1 MGRSTTC
8 RVEVRV
14 LGPDFHRNP
23 VPGCTGPCTVTD
35 LMSGF
40 QDGHWSM
47 AEITPNTVWGSAAIC
62 NSPCAVAGAFRFI
75 SMVSPRPSMQR
86 SPQLADRPSCDR
98 ELYRLVGLGWSC
110 GQRRV
115 AGRLPGGG
123 V

>member
-1 MGRSTTC
+1 LLDQAWS
-8 RVEVRV
+8 
-14 LGPDFHRNP
+14 
-23 VPGCTGPCTVTD
+23 VTD
-35 LMSGF
+35 LTFGF

-47 AEITPNTVWGSAAIC
+47 AESTANTVWGSAAIC
-62 NSPCAVAGAFRFI
+62 SSPCAVAGAFRLI
-75 SMVSPRPSMQR
+75 SMGVLQIVDAAVTAAPRAPSG
-86 SPQLADRPSCDR
+86 DR